1 MTFKIIIV
9 DSGDKP
15 KGKKS
20 KKYKKRHFKKSKKR
34 IVKRIVDDIESPVKK
49 EDWDFAEYGKRLT
62 N

>member
-1 MTFKIIIV
+1 MKIIIV

-20 KKYKKRHFKKSKKR
+20 KKYKKRHFKKAK
-34 IVKRIVDDIESPVKK
+34 KRIVDDIESPVKK
-49 EDWDFAEYGKRLT
+49 EDWDFAAYGKRLT